1 MLHVI
6 NFAVLSNDGE
16 AEFER
21 WQREIIKAEI
31 EAGQLK
37 NGSLSSSVGGDIDI
51 DDRSGVPSPPD
62 GEEEF
67 TDDDGTTYKWDRS
80 LRVWVPQV
88 GCEFF
93 NFQFLL
99 FLEYH
104 VSSRITA
111 KALFWILCLCN
122 MFFAFMY

>member
-21 WQREIIKAEI
+21 WQREIIEAEI

-93 NFQFLL
+93 
-99 FLEYH
+99 
-104 VSSRITA
+104 
-111 KALFWILCLCN
+111 
-122 MFFAFMY
+122 